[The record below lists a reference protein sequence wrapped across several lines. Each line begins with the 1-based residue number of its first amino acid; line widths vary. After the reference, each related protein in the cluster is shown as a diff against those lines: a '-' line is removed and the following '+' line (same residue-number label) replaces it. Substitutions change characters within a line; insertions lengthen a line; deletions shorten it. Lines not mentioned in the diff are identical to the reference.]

1 MKIRNLLLTCT
12 LALGVMTL
20 ASSCSNDGDKINV
33 GILQYASHDAL
44 TNARTGFIDKL
55 EELGYTKDKI
65 KFDIKNPESDPSLL
79 TQMASSFNS
88 SKYDLVY
95 AIATPAAIAVKNEFD
110 STNNKTPILFSAV
123 TDAVSAGLVASNENP
138 GGNITGTNDMNPVE
152 DQIQLLLDQNPSI
165 KKIGIIYTSSE
176 NNSIIQANIATT
188 YCQSKSVE
196 TVVRTISAVTDLQ
209 TVANS
214 VVGSVDALY
223 LPTDNVVASAMETI
237 VQALIDNNISIPVSC
252 GEGGMVAAGGML
264 TYALDYTKLGQQ
276 TGVMADK
283 IFKGESPSNIPVESQ
298 SKFSLVV
305 NNAAAKRVGVAI
317 KEEILSKADQ
327 IIEEEN

>member
-20 ASSCSNDGDKINV
+20 ATSCSGADDKIHV

-44 TNARTGFIDKL
+44 ANAKEGFISKL
-55 EELGYTKDKI
+55 EEIGYGKDDI
-65 KFDIKNPESDPSLL
+65 SFDVKNPEGDPSLL
-79 TQMASSFNS
+79 TSMASSFNTS
-88 SKYDLVY
+88 RYDLVY

-110 STNNKTPILFSAV
+110 STDNKTPILFSAV
-123 TDAVSAGLVASNENP
+123 TDAVSAGLVASNEAP
-138 GGNITGTNDMNPVE
+138 GGTITGTNDMNPVE
-152 DQIQLLLDQNPSI
+152 DQIQLLLDQDSTI

-176 NNSIIQANIATT
+176 NNSVIQSNIAKA
-188 YCQSKSVE
+188 YCE
-196 TVVRTISAVTDLQ
+196 TKGVDTVIRTISAVTDLQ

-237 VQALIDNNISIPVSC
+237 VQALVDNNVSIPVSC
-252 GEGGMVAAGGML
+252 GEGGMVTAGGML
-264 TYALDYTKLGQQ
+264 TYALDYTMLGEQ

-283 IFKGESPSNIPVESQ
+283 IFKGTSPADIPVESQ
-298 SKFSLVV
+298 STYDLVV
-305 NNAAAKRVGVAI
+305 NKDAAKKVGVTI
-317 KEEILSKADQ
+317 KEEIIAKADV